1 MTDALT
7 IFSVVGAII
16 AIGFLSNVLFRK
28 TGFPDTLFLILIG
41 IILGPLLGVVLRED
55 MLPVTPFLTTLTLMM
70 ILFEGGLNME
80 IYKVLSQSLRSAI
93 LAVLYIVAA
102 AAFVTLFSY
111 FVLGFGWLESL
122 LLAPMTAGTSS
133 VVIIPLV
140 TKLSINDEVGVTL
153 SLESTITDVLNIV
166 LAITFLQMYTSGLVN
181 ATQVASTIVT
191 RFAVGAVLGFV
202 VGLAWIKV
210 LGITRKQ
217 EFTYMLTIAALILC
231 YVASEVLGG
240 SGALSALLFGL
251 VLGNHT
257 EIYNIF
263 SKKTDL
269 SYMPE
274 SKNNLKNIQRELSFL
289 IRAFFFVF
297 LGLVYLPQMLGI
309 LFAGV
314 IVATNIVLRYA
325 AVTIATFKSEMY
337 RYRKFMTMM
346 CGTGLANAALSVLVY
361 NTLTTQSMPNANAYM
376 YPLIVANIIIITNI
390 ITSIAPILLKV
401 KQNEIAESTSP

>member
-16 AIGFLSNVLFRK
+16 AIGFLSNALFRK

-41 IILGPLLGVVLRED
+41 IILGPLLGLFLRDE
-55 MLPVTPFLTTLTLMM
+55 MLPVTPILTTLTLMM
-70 ILFEGGLNME
+70 ILFEGGLKME
-80 IYKVLSQSLRSAI
+80 IYKVLSQSLRAMA
-93 LAVLYIVAA
+93 LAVLYVLAA
-102 AAFVTLFSY
+102 IAFVTVFGYL
-111 FVLGFGWLESL
+111 VLGFTWIEAL

-140 TKLSINDEVGVTL
+140 SKLSINDEVGVTL

-166 LAITFLQMYTSGLVN
+166 LAITFLQMYTSGLVSV
-181 ATQVASTIVT
+181 TQVASTIVT
-191 RFAVGAVLGFV
+191 RFAVGALFGFLVGLVWIRVLGV
-202 VGLAWIKV
+202 A
-210 LGITRKQ
+210 RKQ

-231 YVASEVLGG
+231 YVVSEVLGG

-251 VLGNHT
+251 VLGNYS
-257 EIYNIF
+257 EIYSVF

-274 SKNNLKNIQRELSFL
+274 SKDNVKHIQGEISFL

-297 LGLVYLPQMLGI
+297 LGLVYLPQLAGV

-314 IVATNIVLRYA
+314 IVATNLVFRYA
-325 AVTIATFKSEMY
+325 AVTISTFRSEMY
-337 RYRKFMTMM
+337 KHRKFMTMM

-361 NTLTTQSMPNANAYM
+361 NTLTTQSTPSPNAYL
-376 YPLIVANIIIITNI
+376 YPLIVANIIIINNI
-390 ITSIAPILLKV
+390 LTSIAPIMEKR
-401 KQNEIAESTSP
+401 KQKEQV